1 VSDAALS
8 AQRRRWLQAAGG
20 TGLVGLLHLA
30 GCASTA
36 SPRPASALAR
46 ARVLVVGGGWGGAT
60 AARYLRLFSDGQL
73 PVTLVEPEAALVSC
87 PQSNLVLAGHRSLAD
102 LTFGYDGLERLGV
115 RRVRDRVLSLDF
127 ERREARLASGLRLG
141 WDKLILSPGVELLR
155 ERVDG
160 LQAAH
165 AAGRVLQA
173 WKAGPET
180 AALRAQLQA
189 MPDGGVYLLT
199 VPLAPFRCPP
209 GPYERA
215 CLVADYFKREK
226 PRSKV
231 LVFDAN
237 PEPVSKAA
245 LFKAVWAGQY
255 AGIVDYRPSFKAV
268 AVSADGREVEF
279 ELGERERADV
289 LNVLP
294 DMRAGDIAASS
305 GLARANGRWCEV
317 DFMDFSAREL
327 PKSAGVHLLG
337 DALLA
342 APLMPKSAH
351 MANAHAKVAAA
362 AVVASLAGW
371 EVNPAPVLTNTCYSW
386 VDGAHAI
393 HVASVHGWNV
403 PQRTFTVVPGGSG
416 VSAGPSED
424 EARYAAGWIEG
435 MRVEALGG

>member
-1 VSDAALS
+1 MSRRADAS
-8 AQRRRWLQAAGG
+8 RRRWLQTAGAAG
-20 TGLVGLLHLA
+20 LLQLA
-30 GCASTA
+30 GCAATPS
-36 SPRPASALAR
+36 SSQASALSR

-60 AARYLRLFSDGQL
+60 AARYLRLFSEGQL
-73 PVTLVEPEAALVSC
+73 PVTLVEPDAALVSC
-87 PQSNLVLAGHRSLAD
+87 PQSNLVLAGHRTLAD
-102 LTFGYDGLERLGV
+102 LTFGYDALERLGV
-115 RRVRDRVLSLDF
+115 RRVRDRVVALDF
-127 ERREARLASGLRLG
+127 DRHEARLASGGRLG
-141 WDKLILSPGVELLR
+141 WDRLILSPGVELMR

-180 AALRAQLQA
+180 GALRAQLEA
-189 MPDGGVYLLT
+189 MPDGGVYVLT

-215 CLVADYFKREK
+215 CLVADYFKRVK
-226 PRSKV
+226 PKSKV

-245 LFKAVWAGQY
+245 LFKAVWANQY
-255 AGIVDYRPSFKAV
+255 AGIVDYRPNFKAV
-268 AVSADGREVEF
+268 GVSVDGREVEF

-294 DMRAGDIAASS
+294 DMRAGDIAAQS
-305 GLARANGRWCEV
+305 GLAQANGRWCEV
-317 DFMDFSAREL
+317 DFLDFSAKDL
-327 PKSAGVHLLG
+327 PKAAGVHLLG

-351 MANAHAKVAAA
+351 MANAHAKVASA

-371 EVNPAPVLTNTCYSW
+371 DLNPAPVLTNTCYSW

-393 HVASVHGWNV
+393 HVASVHGWNA

-416 VSAGPSED
+416 VSVGPSEA
-424 EARYAAGWIEG
+424 EAQYAAGWIES
-435 MRVEALGG
+435 MRGEAVGR

>member
-1 VSDAALS
+1 VSRAAAS
-8 AQRRRWLQAAGG
+8 PGRRRWLQAASAA
-20 TGLVGLLHLA
+20 GLASLA
-30 GCASTA
+30 GCAAT
-36 SPRPASALAR
+36 PAPSSALSR

-60 AARYLRLFSDGQL
+60 AAHYLRLFSDGQL

-87 PQSNLVLAGHRSLAD
+87 PQSNLVLAGHRTLSD

-115 RRVRDRVLSLDF
+115 RRVRDRVTALDF
-127 ERREARLASGLRLG
+127 DRREARLASGQRLG
-141 WDKLILSPGVELLR
+141 WDHLILSPGVELMR

-160 LQAAH
+160 LPAAH

-180 AALRAQLQA
+180 LALRAQLEA
-189 MPDGGVYLLT
+189 LSDGGVYVLT

-215 CLVADYFKREK
+215 CLVADYFKRVK
-226 PRSKV
+226 PKSKV

-245 LFKAVWAGQY
+245 LFKRVWAQQY

-279 ELGERERADV
+279 ELGERERGDV

-294 DMRAGDIAASS
+294 DMRAGDIAAQS
-305 GLARANGRWCEV
+305 GLAQANGRWCEV
-317 DFMDFSAREL
+317 DFLDFTAQAL

-337 DALLA
+337 DAVLA

-362 AVVASLAGW
+362 AVVASLSGW
-371 EVNPAPVLTNTCYSW
+371 EPNAAPLLTNTCYSW

-393 HVASVHGWNV
+393 HVASVHGWDAQ
-403 PQRTFTVVPGGSG
+403 QRTFTVLPGASG
-416 VSAGPSED
+416 VSVGPSEK
-424 EARYAAGWIEG
+424 EAGYAAGWMSG
-435 MRVEALGG
+435 MKAEAVGAP